1 MQKYIILALVLIS
14 FPGIVSANSKDS
26 CREAADLKWF
36 VDSVSLRSK
45 LDNLSSDSIA
55 CIATIT
61 TETAVDR
68 CRCHEGVE
76 EKQFVSLEAYQRALA
91 IGLIQ
96 NEAIQILKR
105 IEREKEAI
113 NREYEF
119 YRNERDERYRACGCT
134 PPAPTPLPGTTG
146 L

>member
-1 MQKYIILALVLIS
+1 MQKVLILAMILTSSL
-14 FPGIVSANSKDS
+14 GAANSKDS

-36 VDSVSLRSK
+36 VDSASLQIK
-45 LDNLSSDSIA
+45 LDNLSFDSIA
-55 CIATIT
+55 CITTIIT
-61 TETAVDR
+61 GDAIDR
-68 CRCHEGVE
+68 CRCHEGVSV
-76 EKQFVSLEAYQRALA
+76 KQFVSQEEYGRALA

-96 NEAIQILKR
+96 NEAIQILDR
-105 IEREKEAI
+105 IEHEKEEI

-119 YRNERDERYRACGCT
+119 YRNERDERYRACGCE

>member
-1 MQKYIILALVLIS
+1 MRKIILLAVILIS
-14 FPGIVSANSKDS
+14 SLVSANSNDS

-36 VDSVSLRSK
+36 VDSASLQFK
-45 LDNLSSDSIA
+45 LDNLSLDSLA
-55 CIATIT
+55 CITTIATGDAI
-61 TETAVDR
+61 DR

-76 EKQFVSLEAYQRALA
+76 VKQFATLEAYQRALA
-91 IGLIQ
+91 IGFIQ
-96 NEAIQILKR
+96 NEALHILKH

-119 YRNERDERYRACGCT
+119 YRNERDERYRACGLV
-134 PPAPTPLPGTTG
+134 PPEPTPLPGATG